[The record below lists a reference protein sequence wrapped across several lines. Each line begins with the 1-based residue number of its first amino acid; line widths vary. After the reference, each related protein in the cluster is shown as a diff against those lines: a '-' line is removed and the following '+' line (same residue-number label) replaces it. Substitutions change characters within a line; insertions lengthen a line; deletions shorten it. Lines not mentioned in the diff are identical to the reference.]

1 MVSGYSWVRTCLFV
15 LATYPDITELESIKV
30 VLDQGIALSDL
41 IAGLKQKIP
50 ALEGRFPVP
59 GENRLTRHYVFNIN
73 GRFHMNDSRIQIQS
87 TDHVLLLALPL
98 GGGGERS
105 HSGGALQCGT
115 PGAPPVRGS

>member
-1 MVSGYSWVRTCLFV
+1 M
-15 LATYPDITELESIKV
+15 

-50 ALEGRFPVP
+50 ALEGRFLVP